1 MKSLQYLLEFLLPV
15 AVAVLFLK
23 GRCAHGKCIAPG
35 TLIPGTASIFM
46 ITVPAGRNTLLN
58 R

>member
-23 GRCAHGKCIAPG
+23 GRCAHGK
-35 TLIPGTASIFM
+35 S
-46 ITVPAGRNTLLN
+46 
-58 R
+58 